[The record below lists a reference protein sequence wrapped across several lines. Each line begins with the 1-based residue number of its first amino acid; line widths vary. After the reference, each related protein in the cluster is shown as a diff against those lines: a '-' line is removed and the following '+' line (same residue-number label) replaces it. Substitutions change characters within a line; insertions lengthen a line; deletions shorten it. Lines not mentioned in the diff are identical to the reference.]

1 MDKCAFD
8 IGGAKCAALTKMAC
22 SGCHF
27 RQTEE
32 ELREGREK
40 ATARIKTLPVD
51 QQYHINT
58 MYYCDYNRQKW
69 EGDDGIDKRRKHQA
83 ACAH

>member
-8 IGGAKCAALTKMAC
+8 VGGARCAALKKMAC
-22 SGCHF
+22 KGCSF
-27 RQTEE
+27 RQSEE

-51 QQYHINT
+51 QQYRINT
-58 MYYCDYNRQKW
+58 MYYCDYNRAKW
-69 EGDDGIDKRRKHQA
+69 EGKLNDKRRKHQA